1 MIWKAAEAVEVAENK
16 KVSEAAK
23 AAEAAGSAEV
33 AWASAAT
40 FGFAEAAAIAK
51 ANRSYGALIIIAMYR
66 VEEKYA
72 TNPKSKISLQ
82 AFIFFSK
89 NFCH

>member
-51 ANRSYGALIIIAMYR
+51 ANRSYGALIIIATY
-66 VEEKYA
+66 VFIE
-72 TNPKSKISLQ
+72 SLRKMQ
-82 AFIFFSK
+82 LSEHK
-89 NFCH
+89 NTLTYFWI